1 MKPQII
7 AKVYAKS
14 IMELAGENIDAA
26 KELTDFNLLINE
38 CNDLENVLFS
48 EVFTMDEKKDVLSL
62 ILQKLKLSD
71 LTNKFLTLG

>member
-14 IMELAGENIDAA
+14 IMELAGDDVDSA

-48 EVFTMDEKKDVLSL
+48 EVFTMDERRKS
-62 ILQKLKLSD
+62 
-71 LTNKFLTLG
+71 

>member
-14 IMELAGENIDAA
+14 IMELAGDDVDSA

-38 CNDLENVLFS
+38 CNDLENVLFR
-48 EVFTMDEKKDVLSL
+48 
-62 ILQKLKLSD
+62 
-71 LTNKFLTLG
+71 KFLQWTKRRKS